1 MSAWDGNGEDAV
13 VEVWRTWGEAEA
25 NIVKGLLES
34 SGIQCAIQGESTRI
48 THGFTLDGLAEV
60 RILVREADRE
70 RAIETI
76 SQAGDMTAC
85 PDCGQP
91 ARTDD
96 RSCRFCRASLVEV

>member
-1 MSAWDGNGEDAV
+1 MADREDDDAL
-13 VEVWRTWGEAEA
+13 VEVWRTWGETEA

-34 SGIQCAIQGESTRI
+34 SGVQCAIQGESTRI

-70 RAIETI
+70 RARETI
-76 SQAGDMTAC
+76 SQAGDMTVC
-85 PDCGQP
+85 PECGQP

-96 RSCRFCRASLVEV
+96 RACRFCRAGLVQG